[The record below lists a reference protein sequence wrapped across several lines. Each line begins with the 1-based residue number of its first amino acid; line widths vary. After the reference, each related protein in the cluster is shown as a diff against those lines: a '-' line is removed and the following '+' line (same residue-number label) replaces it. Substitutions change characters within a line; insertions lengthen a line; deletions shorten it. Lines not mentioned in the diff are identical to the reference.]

1 VYAARRLCRPPEEGH
16 ALNTPGGYPEPGRV
30 YVDKKNP
37 ARQLFVQRVV
47 VADPNGREIRG
58 DLLAPGKPTE
68 KYAADVQTFNRVWT
82 AH

>member
-1 VYAARRLCRPPEEGH
+1 
-16 ALNTPGGYPEPGRV
+16 
-30 YVDKKNP
+30 VDKKNP